1 MSRRG
6 AGLVA
11 AALALLVPACAAP
24 DGNSSSRLEDRY
36 STSRP
41 SNSPVLFPG
50 EHRGLRVEEVWRL
63 PE

>member
-6 AGLVA
+6 AGIVA
-11 AALALLVPACAAP
+11 GALGLLVSACAAP
-24 DGNSSSRLEDRY
+24 DGNSNSRLEDPY

-50 EHRGLRVEEVWRL
+50 EHRGLRVDQVWRL